1 MCVTALLALLC
12 VAPLGARDR
21 DGRQQVRFETTKG
34 DFVVALFDD
43 TPVHRDNFLRL
54 VRSGFYDGILF
65 HRVIK
70 GFMIQA
76 GDPDSRQA
84 TLGQALGEHSEG
96 DDLPAEIRYPRH
108 LHVRGALAA
117 AREGDDVNPE
127 RKSSGS
133 QFYVVWGR
141 FLPEEE
147 LTAML
152 EQTAQFLPAGTSMPD
167 SVRQAYE
174 EQGGAPHLDG
184 QYTVFG
190 EVVEGLK
197 VRDMK
202 IYEEIF
208 ETDAPEL
215 DKILNMNLMPLTD
228 SITEAGIVKLT
239 EAKADMLMSKAVKV
253 EDNMRRIFE
262 IMSGEDFSVP
272 PMHLPLKK
280 FSLPMTGASVG
291 KKMNPFYKVVGDHDG
306 LDFMAP
312 LGDEVVAS
320 ADGVVTSV
328 TRSRKGPGLVVEL
341 DHGNGYRTKYA
352 HLQDASVRK
361 GRTVERGQVIGH
373 VGMSG
378 LSFAPHLHYEVWKDT
393 VLCDPVNY
401 FFAAVDSEE
410 YADMFIV
417 SVVTGQSLD

>member
-1 MCVTALLALLC
+1 MGKKKYV
-12 VAPLGARDR
+12 
-21 DGRQQVRFETTKG
+21 
-34 DFVVALFDD
+34 FDS
-43 TPVHRDNFLRL
+43 DNFNVDRAGNRGRKFLL
-54 VRSGFYDGILF
+54 NILKLF
-65 HRVIK
+65 VASISLTVVYYIVFAVFFSTDKER
-70 GFMIQA
+70 
-76 GDPDSRQA
+76 
-84 TLGQALGEHSEG
+84 ALKNEN
-96 DDLPAEIRYPRH
+96 R
-108 LHVRGALAA
+108 
-117 AREGDDVNPE
+117 
-127 RKSSGS
+127 
-133 QFYVVWGR
+133 
-141 FLPEEE
+141 
-147 LTAML
+147 ML
-152 EQTAQFLPAGTSMPD
+152 ERMYPEM
-167 SVRQAYE
+167 VRKAE
-174 EQGGAPHLDG
+174 LLDD
-184 QYTVFG
+184 
-190 EVVEGLK
+190 VVEGLK

-215 DKILNMNLMPLTD
+215 DKILNMNLMP
-228 SITEAGIVKLT
+228 
-239 EAKADMLMSKAVKV
+239 VKV